1 MTLRTVLLSLQ
12 ALLQDPRP
20 DDPQDSQVNLIWNNL
35 DIFDPKLFLSLQVA
49 KQLLNN
55 KEEFIKTAHYW
66 KMFFATDSTSADRMK
81 QHPEFETKFLEFKN
95 HPISKETRKTD
106 TELLCILSSNYWD
119 LNKAIR
125 YL

>member
-1 MTLRTVLLSLQ
+1 
-12 ALLQDPRP
+12 
-20 DDPQDSQVNLIWNNL
+20 
-35 DIFDPKLFLSLQVA
+35 
-49 KQLLNN
+49 
-55 KEEFIKTAHYW
+55 
-66 KMFFATDSTSADRMK
+66 MFFATDSTSADRMK